1 MAAKPARAAF
11 QTMVINLLAPI
22 LGGRFEIL
30 GTPQTPAAFR
40 CTVAANVGRGALHAP
55 RTPLILRRVYDQT
68 LGRDESLV
76 PTLGGKRRNW
86 GTPPE
91 PPQRLVLHSV
101 GAGLCACRSCVIP
114 AKAGI
119 HAPGGLCLHALSK
132 AFIFA
137 AQSPW
142 HTTVEGQRKGIWGHP
157 RTPRR
162 DESLCALLCVEL

>member
-68 LGRDESLV
+68 LGIRL
-76 PTLGGKRRNW
+76 RR
-86 GTPPE
+86 TAP
-91 PPQRLVLHSV
+91 LH
-101 GAGLCACRSCVIP
+101 IP
-114 AKAGI
+114 Y
-119 HAPGGLCLHALSK
+119 PS
-132 AFIFA
+132 
-137 AQSPW
+137 
-142 HTTVEGQRKGIWGHP
+142 
-157 RTPRR
+157 
-162 DESLCALLCVEL
+162 